1 MGYRPFDTRK
11 KLFCKMKKFGL
22 FFVFALVLLTGMF
35 SSCNKEDKLALYY
48 FYCDV
53 TDRTAP
59 STIEDPELRAVYTQ
73 LLTDFINDLS
83 KLKMSEI
90 YETNVVDGRFGPE
103 DEKQIAKYDIRLP
116 DLKDL
121 EAKYKKRIEDLS
133 APDELAFFIRGAF
146 TLSRSTPAD
155 FSSTVTLREY
165 TFNLSRGFSGFVS
178 Y

>member
-1 MGYRPFDTRK
+1 
-11 KLFCKMKKFGL
+11 MKKIGFL
-22 FFVFALVLLTGMF
+22 FLCGLVLLTGVF

-59 STIEDPELRAVYTQ
+59 SEIQDPAMRAVYVQ
-73 LLTDFINDLS
+73 LLTDFIDDLS

-90 YETNVVDGRFGPE
+90 YETNVVNGKFGPE
-103 DEKQIAKYDIRLP
+103 DEKQVAKYDVRLQ

-121 EAKYKKRIEDLS
+121 EDKYRKRVEGLGEQS
-133 APDELAFFIRGAF
+133 GLAFYFQVAF
-146 TLSRSTPAD
+146 KLTRSTPAD

-165 TFNLSRGFSGFVS
+165 YFDIRHGYGDFVLF
-178 Y
+178 